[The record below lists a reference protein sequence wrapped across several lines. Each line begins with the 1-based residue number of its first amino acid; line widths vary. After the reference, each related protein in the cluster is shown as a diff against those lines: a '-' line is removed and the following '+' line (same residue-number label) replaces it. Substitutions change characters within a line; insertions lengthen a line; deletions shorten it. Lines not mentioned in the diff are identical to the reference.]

1 MNLIEK
7 QLQRAE
13 ILSPR
18 HHYCW
23 WVASLLACFLLSEHA
38 TGADMPPSLE
48 ATIAEG
54 ITLLEEK
61 KYEAFLN
68 RFPVP
73 EELTQMRKNRS
84 LEELA
89 RTFAKEH
96 AVRLLGMLQ
105 QIKTKTPK
113 LSDEGRTAEY
123 DVQWKNF
130 SKHKLV
136 FLKISDRWYLH
147 N

>member
-1 MNLIEK
+1 MKFTEN
-7 QLQRAE
+7 QLQQTGS
-13 ILSPR
+13 LSLR
-18 HHYCW
+18 HHYRW
-23 WVASLLACFLLSEHA
+23 WIASLLACFLLNEHA
-38 TGADMPPSLE
+38 ASAETPPSLE

-61 KYEAFLN
+61 KYEAFLS

-73 EELTQMRKNRS
+73 EELAQMRKNRS

-105 QIKTKTPK
+105 QIKTKTPQ

-136 FLKISDRWYLH
+136 FLKISGRWYLH

>member
-1 MNLIEK
+1 MKIIDSR
-7 QLQRAE
+7 LQQFRNR
-13 ILSPR
+13 SDR
-18 HHYCW
+18 HRYRWCI
-23 WVASLLACFLLSEHA
+23 VSLLGCLLITEPAGSAE
-38 TGADMPPSLE
+38 TPSSLK

-61 KYEAFLN
+61 KYEAFLS

-73 EELTQMRKNRS
+73 EELAQMRKNRS

-96 AVRLLGMLQ
+96 AARLLGMLQ
-105 QIKTKTPK
+105 QIKAQTPQMF
-113 LSDEGRTAEY
+113 DEGRRAEFA
-123 DVQWKNF
+123 VQWKSF
-130 SKHKLV
+130 SKKKLV
-136 FLKISDRWYLH
+136 FLKINDRWHLH